1 MSSILLRPH
10 ATDPNQTMLSQTSHV
25 RVLIEQVRMDV
36 VRWVR
41 KRWFSIRNDGGFNTL
56 ENWALK
62 ELAHGSSF
70 TPLDICSIL
79 TQTLQRWES
88 HRKIFATYQPAT
100 HPRKAVPHEP
110 AVYALLL
117 ADQIRTARA

>member
-70 TPLDICSIL
+70 TSLGH
-79 TQTLQRWES
+79 TL
-88 HRKIFATYQPAT
+88 
-100 HPRKAVPHEP
+100 
-110 AVYALLL
+110 
-117 ADQIRTARA
+117 